1 MKRISLIIVAINKE
15 THIAAT
21 PYFFDATDGSLLK
34 YVTEDVLVV
43 FSKINRVDSSNQFV
57 LGYEETSNAP
67 FFTKIAHRRYVGIS
81 LSKSVTLELILLI
94 IV

>member
-1 MKRISLIIVAINKE
+1 MNRISLIIVASHKE
-15 THIAAT
+15 THIATT
-21 PYFFDATDGSLLK
+21 PYFFAANDGSLK
-34 YVTEDVLVV
+34 YVTGDVLVV

-67 FFTKIAHRRYVGIS
+67 FFIKIAHRRYVGIL
-81 LSKSVTLELILLI
+81 LSKSVTLELIRLI